1 MIRLTSK
8 KLTPSTSKHLAA
20 VQQVISAETTFE
32 AQAKKASS
40 KWDSKTSGQDARA
53 AFVEIKATLLKMC
66 VGVEICVYCENNEAT
81 DVEHIFPKKM
91 YPEKAFSWDNYV
103 LACKHCNT
111 TYKSDNFS
119 VFNPSGS
126 TTELDVK
133 PPRGTYQQPPTDDAL
148 FLNQRIEDPM
158 DFFELDLINQQFI
171 YTAKHQAGTRE
182 HRRAEYTITLL
193 GLNKRAP
200 LISARKHA
208 TKYFR
213 DRLGRYVA
221 VINSQTFADLKA
233 AIDDDFGGV
242 DETLVFNSEKERIKR
257 SIKED
262 IQTYSHPSVWKELV
276 RQRANLPSINALLNA
291 APEALNWIP

>member
-8 KLTPSTSKHLAA
+8 KLKPLTSTHLAA
-20 VQQVISAETTFE
+20 VQQVILAEPTFE

-40 KWDSKTSGQDARA
+40 KWDSKTSGQDAKA
-53 AFVEIKATLLKMC
+53 AFTEIKETLIKMC

-91 YPEKAFSWDNYV
+91 YPEKAFSWKNYV

-119 VFNPSGS
+119 VFNPRNSA
-126 TTELDVK
+126 TELDVK
-133 PPRGTYQQPPTDDAL
+133 PPRGTYRQPPTDDAL

-158 DFFELDLINQQFI
+158 DFFELDLINRQFI
-171 YTAKHQAGTRE
+171 YTAKHQIGTRE
-182 HRRAEYTITLL
+182 RRRAEYTINLL
-193 GLNKRAP
+193 GLNKRAA
-200 LISARKHA
+200 LIRARENA

-213 DRLGRYVA
+213 DRLGRYVDI
-221 VINSQTFADLKA
+221 INSTTFADLKA

-242 DETLVFNSEKERIKR
+242 NEALVFNSEKERIKK

-262 IQTYSHPSVWKELV
+262 VQTYSHPSVWKELV
-276 RQRANLPSINALLNA
+276 RQRANLPRINALLNA